1 MHNYSTKQTKSAP
14 TSESN
19 ALLLTSEIS
28 MNQNPSHSQTPK
40 FDADKSQTSQRLYQH
55 PTQEELE
62 VKHPVLRRLA
72 DAAAGAVLI
81 ITVASITLMTVKG
94 CSADVDRQEHAAI
107 KHQLQFSASN
117 GGTR

>member
-1 MHNYSTKQTKSAP
+1 
-14 TSESN
+14 
-19 ALLLTSEIS
+19 

-40 FDADKSQTSQRLYQH
+40 FDTDKSQTSQRLYQH
-55 PTQEELE
+55 PTQAELE
-62 VKHPVLRRLA
+62 NKHPILKRIG
-72 DAAAGAVLI
+72 DFTAAAVLI
-81 ITVASITLMTVKG
+81 ITVVTFTLMTVKG